1 MLLLVTF
8 MTIRT
13 LDSKSMPVWDS
24 FRETRAQ
31 PQAMI
36 TATDKKA

>member
-1 MLLLVTF
+1 
-8 MTIRT
+8 
-13 LDSKSMPVWDS
+13 MPARDS

-31 PQAMI
+31 PQALI

>member
-1 MLLLVTF
+1 

-13 LDSKSMPVWDS
+13 LDSKSMPERDS

-31 PQAMI
+31 PQALI
-36 TATDKKA
+36 TATDEKA